1 MAVRISRRSLGSRG
15 GWVVDKDRCVGF
27 RRVELTT
34 RVLSVGGGCF
44 DGDGKPRRGN
54 GRGKRMDRVRETERP
69 NFKGTEQRRVKI
81 RGMASQKKGE
91 RKK

>member
-1 MAVRISRRSLGSRG
+1 MAIKISRRSLGSRS

-44 DGDGKPRRGN
+44 DGDGKPWRGTKWKKKVAD
-54 GRGKRMDRVRETERP
+54 GSRVRD
-69 NFKGTEQRRVKI
+69 
-81 RGMASQKKGE
+81 GE
-91 RKK
+91 AEFRE

>member
-1 MAVRISRRSLGSRG
+1 MAIRISRRSLGSRG

-44 DGDGKPRRGN
+44 DGDGKPWRGN
-54 GRGKRMDRVRETERP
+54 GRRKSRIDRVREKESP
-69 NFKGTEQRRVKI
+69 NFEGTET
-81 RGMASQKKGE
+81 KKSENKRYGKSKE
-91 RKK
+91 RRKK